1 MDRLHATLDNE
12 NKDELYN
19 SFMQCYT
26 RFISTPSPGDEIQ
39 ASNNMQLS
47 LTLFLLYFAQIVP
60 AVYALSLVLQAVQYE
75 ELIDFC
81 AAVGPTLYQVNDMCS
96 VT

>member
-1 MDRLHATLDNE
+1 M
-12 NKDELYN
+12 
-19 SFMQCYT
+19 
-26 RFISTPSPGDEIQ
+26 
-39 ASNNMQLS
+39 
-47 LTLFLLYFAQIVP
+47 P